1 MAVTATPSRTWRGAP
16 RRAIVGRAR
25 SGGSLRSINRFLLV
39 PSTSSARPLVCH
51 DCDALLAMPELKEG
65 EKAICPRCVGVLFTR
80 GHNSLNRT
88 AAFAMA
94 SAVLFVVANS
104 FPFLTLRAGFRESQ
118 MRLWQ
123 SATGLAAEG
132 SPYLGA
138 AVSVLIVGA
147 PALLIGGLLYIVM
160 PLLWERRLPGAVPLC
175 RWVLHARRWNMME
188 IFLLGVLVSLL
199 KLGSLATLMLG
210 TSFWAFLALIIC
222 LTAALASIHP
232 RELWERIDEA
242 RP

>member
-1 MAVTATPSRTWRGAP
+1 VPLSSPTA
-16 RRAIVGRAR
+16 
-25 SGGSLRSINRFLLV
+25 
-39 PSTSSARPLVCH
+39 PLVCY
-51 DCDALLAMPELKEG
+51 DCDALLARPELEEG
-65 EKAICPRCVGVLFTR
+65 QKAICPRCVGVLMTR
-80 GHNSLNRT
+80 GRNSLHRT

-104 FPFLTLRAGFRESQ
+104 YPFLTMRAGFRESQ
-118 MRLWQ
+118 MLLWQ

-132 SPYLGA
+132 SPYLAA

-147 PALLIGGLLYIVM
+147 PALLIGGLLYVVM

-199 KLGSLATLMLG
+199 KLGKLATLMLG
-210 TSFWAFLALIIC
+210 TSFWAFVVLIIC

-232 RELWERIDEA
+232 RELWERIEVA
-242 RP
+242 RR

>member
-1 MAVTATPSRTWRGAP
+1 M
-16 RRAIVGRAR
+16 
-25 SGGSLRSINRFLLV
+25 LV
-39 PSTSSARPLVCH
+39 SSTSSAQPLVCQ
-51 DCDALLAMPELKEG
+51 DCDALLEMPELEEG

-80 GHNSLNRT
+80 GRNSLHRT

-104 FPFLTLRAGFRESQ
+104 FPFLTMRAGFRESQ
-118 MRLWQ
+118 MLLWQ

-132 SPYLGA
+132 YPYLAA

-147 PALLIGGLLYIVM
+147 PALLIGGLLYVVM
-160 PLLWERRLPGAVPLC
+160 PLLWERRLPGAIPLC

-188 IFLLGVLVSLL
+188 VFLLGVLVSLL
-199 KLGSLATLMLG
+199 KLGKLATLMVG
-210 TSFWAFLALIIC
+210 TSFWALVALIIC

-232 RELWERIDEA
+232 RELWGRIEEA
-242 RP
+242 RR